1 MPKKG
6 DGLHKLHNHKRDY
19 KKSLQ
24 SVHHYAFLFYIC
36 ENKKSMEAKTVK
48 KMTRI
53 YIVVSE
59 ELKKNL
65 QSLAD
70 GERRSLS
77 SFVNYIL
84 SDHVD
89 KANNPQKPK
98 KHG

>member
-1 MPKKG
+1 
-6 DGLHKLHNHKRDY
+6 
-19 KKSLQ
+19 
-24 SVHHYAFLFYIC
+24 
-36 ENKKSMEAKTVK
+36 MEAKTVK